1 MREPVWLRRLGSP
14 RLALWLIGVLI
25 VMNLLSVLVPQ
36 RIVLGGSFEDFLRES
51 PVLAAMTE
59 ASGLSRVF
67 TGWPIVVVSGLLA
80 VNLIACTLLRLA
92 RRRRPAIPR
101 APRRGSSVRLS
112 ASWRSSQAFLQAA
125 GDALPGRSWTTMST
139 ADHGFV
145 AVAGR
150 IGFWGSMLLHVSLL
164 VLIAGGALTAVTSFR
179 GEVAITDGETIVDAP
194 EAYISIANSPELGV
208 AFSGARI
215 SLDRTTIGYEKGEVV
230 TAVARM
236 RGLDTDGR
244 IISKDVRV
252 NHPLDVGGK
261 SYLLLNSGYAV
272 TISVDTSVT
281 GPISRVVRLGEE
293 TPFGWRDRLE
303 LPPTDDGRTAELRFL
318 ATPVPV
324 EEGQPI
330 PAEKFAITDPRMRV
344 KLVVG
349 GVEAWEGRLEP
360 GQTQQLG
367 PGIAVTFEG
376 MRLWDRFLV
385 RGEPARW
392 VSYVGFWMA
401 VVGAAVRFLF
411 PERRFAVVTGVE
423 DGHEVVD
430 VLYRVRPW
438 SGFEAR
444 ADRELERS
452 LLELA
457 TGSSRSGPASES
469 TLAETE

>member
-1 MREPVWLRRLGSP
+1 MSEPVWLRRLGSP
-14 RLALWLIGVLI
+14 RLALWLIGVLM

-36 RIVLGGSFEDFLRES
+36 RIVLGGSFEDFVRES
-51 PVLAAMTE
+51 PFLAAVTE
-59 ASGLSRVF
+59 VSGLSRVF

-80 VNLIACTLLRLA
+80 LNLIACTFLRLA

-101 APRRGSSVRLS
+101 KPRQGPSVRLS
-112 ASWRSSQAFLQAA
+112 SSWPSGQAFLKAA
-125 GDALPGRSWTTMST
+125 GDVLGGGSWKMMSVS
-139 ADHGFV
+139 DHGFV

-150 IGFWGSMLLHVSLL
+150 IGFWGSMLLHASLL
-164 VLIAGGALTAVTSFR
+164 VLIVGGALTAVTSFR
-179 GEVAITDGETIVDAP
+179 GELAITDGETIVDAP
-194 EAYISIANSPELGV
+194 EAYLSILDTPEIGA

-215 SLDRTTIGYEKGEVV
+215 SLDRTEIGYEKGEVV
-230 TAVARM
+230 SAVARM
-236 RGLDTDGR
+236 RGLDMDGR
-244 IISKDVRV
+244 TISKDVRV
-252 NHPLDVGGK
+252 NHPLEVGGK

-272 TISVDTSVT
+272 NISVDTSAT
-281 GPISRVVRLGEE
+281 GPVSRVVRLGEE
-293 TPFGWRDRLE
+293 TPFGWRDRFE

-324 EEGQPI
+324 EAGQPI

-349 GVEAWEGRLEP
+349 GVETWEGRLEP

-401 VVGAAVRFLF
+401 VVGAAIRFLF
-411 PERRFAVVTGVE
+411 PERRFAVVTGE
-423 DGHEVVD
+423 QDGHEVAD
-430 VLYRVRPW
+430 VFYRVRPW

-457 TGSSRSGPASES
+457 TGPSRLGPA
-469 TLAETE
+469 